1 MRKPGCRRAYRRVVE
16 LERVV
21 REEDGE
27 LVGHVG
33 VERRG
38 GADVWVAHA
47 VFGSVLRA
55 FPDRAEAVAFL
66 RRSGLPLLAERW
78 WYRPSEDAEWRPTVL
93 VEARP
98 GAVTVRF
105 GLDPYDTVTLTGEAL
120 GRLVLTPTG

>member
-1 MRKPGCRRAYRRVVE
+1 ME

-33 VERRG
+33 LERRG
-38 GADVWVAHA
+38 DADVWVARA
-47 VFGSVLRA
+47 VFGSVLRV
-55 FPDRAEAVAFL
+55 FPHREEAVAFL

-78 WYRPSEDAEWRPTVL
+78 WYRPADGTAERPTWL

-105 GLDPYDTVTLTGEAL
+105 GYDPHDTATLTGADLDRLRPEA
-120 GRLVLTPTG
+120 GGACRG

>member
-1 MRKPGCRRAYRRVVE
+1 VE

-33 VERRG
+33 LERRG
-38 GADVWVAHA
+38 DADVWVARA
-47 VFGSVLRA
+47 VFGSVLRV
-55 FPDRAEAVAFL
+55 FPHREEAVAFL

-78 WYRPSEDAEWRPTVL
+78 WYRPSDDAEWRPTVL

-105 GLDPYDTVTLTGEAL
+105 GLDPYDTATLTGEAL
-120 GRLVLTPTG
+120 ARLVLTPTG

>member
-1 MRKPGCRRAYRRVVE
+1 ME
-16 LERVV
+16 LERVL

-38 GADVWVAHA
+38 RADAWVAHA

-78 WYRPSEDAEWRPTVL
+78 WYRPSDDAEWRPTVL

-105 GLDPYDTVTLTGEAL
+105 GADPYDTVTLTGEAL

>member
-1 MRKPGCRRAYRRVVE
+1 ME

-33 VERRG
+33 VERRE
-38 GADVWVAHA
+38 GADVWVARA
-47 VFGSVLRA
+47 VFGSVLRTC
-55 FPDRAEAVAFL
+55 PDREDAVAFL
-66 RRSGLPLLAERW
+66 RRSGLSLLAERW
-78 WYRPSEDAEWRPTVL
+78 WYRPSDDAEWRPTVL

-105 GLDPYDTVTLTGEAL
+105 GSDPYDTATLSGEAL
-120 GRLVLTPTG
+120 DRLVLIRTG

>member
-1 MRKPGCRRAYRRVVE
+1 ME
-16 LERVV
+16 LERVL

-27 LVGHVG
+27 LVGHVD

-78 WYRPSEDAEWRPTVL
+78 WYRPSDEAEWRPTVL

-98 GAVTVRF
+98 GAVSVRF
-105 GLDPYDTVTLTGEAL
+105 GADPYDTVTLTGEAL

>member
-1 MRKPGCRRAYRRVVE
+1 ME

-27 LVGHVG
+27 LVGHVR

-38 GADVWVAHA
+38 DSDVWVACA
-47 VFGSVLRA
+47 VFGAALRVL
-55 FPDRAEAVAFL
+55 PDRPAAESFL
-66 RRSGLPLLAERW
+66 RRCGLPLLGDRW
-78 WYRPSEDAEWRPTVL
+78 WYRPGDGTAERPTWL

-105 GLDPYDTVTLTGEAL
+105 GYDPRDTATLTGADLDRLRPEA
-120 GRLVLTPTG
+120 GGARRG

>member
-1 MRKPGCRRAYRRVVE
+1 ME
-16 LERVV
+16 LERVL

-38 GADVWVAHA
+38 GADVWVARA

-55 FPDRAEAVAFL
+55 FPDQAEAVAFL
-66 RRSGLPLLAERW
+66 RRSGLPLLRERW
-78 WYRPSEDAEWRPTVL
+78 WYRPSDDAEWRPTVL
-93 VEARP
+93 VEARA
-98 GAVTVRF
+98 GAVPVRF
-105 GLDPYDTVTLTGEAL
+105 GADPYDTVTLTGEAL

>member
-1 MRKPGCRRAYRRVVE
+1 ME
-16 LERVV
+16 LERVL
-21 REEDGE
+21 RGEDGE

-38 GADVWVAHA
+38 GVDVWVAHA

-78 WYRPSEDAEWRPTVL
+78 WYRPSDEAEWRPTVL

-105 GLDPYDTVTLTGEAL
+105 GADPYDTVTLTGEAL

>member
-1 MRKPGCRRAYRRVVE
+1 ME

-21 REEDGE
+21 READGE

-38 GADVWVAHA
+38 DADVWVACA
-47 VFGSVLRA
+47 VFGSVLRV
-55 FPDRAEAVAFL
+55 FPDRQEAVAFL

-78 WYRPSEDAEWRPTVL
+78 WYRPSEEAEWGPTVL

-105 GLDPYDTVTLTGEAL
+105 GLDPHDTATLTGEAL
-120 GRLVLTPTG
+120 DRLVLTPTG